1 MKKFLVGLL
10 TVALAASMLV
20 GCGKKEEKTKT
31 DNSLKDVQSKKELVL
46 GLDSSFPPMGF
57 TDKKDNIVG
66 FDIDL
71 AKEVTKRMGI
81 KLKLQPIN
89 WNSKEQELN
98 TEKVDCLWNGVT
110 YSKARAKE
118 MLCSE
123 SYMDNHQ
130 VLIVPA
136 NSKIK
141 SLKDITKD
149 TEVGIQSGSTAADA
163 ADSVKELKKKE
174 SKADIQENIQRP
186 LKKYNFFTSRFFS
199 AVDIE
204 IDKKPDIIIIT
215 YAKKVKHTKIDP
227 YTEAIQ
233 IYGRFR
239 NTYYDK
245 DELPFN
251 SITHITDIATDN
263 KKALTDDE
271 VDLTLKEYKTTY
283 DSLRKREEE
292 LYGVRRTAIQCNC
305 SRVKYN
311 DFIDEN
317 GELNYFSV
325 DNLYNEERVKRH
337 YESSEALIN
346 AYNSTNH
353 FNSKLINETNLI
365 DNDFRLQLRKC
376 KSSKDKRRSIITK
389 LVYLHEIKMESYK
402 IDEFKQDMKQEEIN
416 KDETGEWIIDV
427 YSYFGEEYIRKNEYG
442 CNQKMK
448 NDLNRAKAKEKKST
462 PEVFQKVYNT
472 FDIDTKIEKNEA
484 KKRLEKIYEMFDIQ
498 KYDKAIQSDIEIYY
512 NVKSYNND
520 KPATYKILN
529 KKMEIG

>member
-1 MKKFLVGLL
+1 MYEGAINYEKVLVGLL

-163 ADSVKELKKKE
+163 ADSVKELKN
-174 SKADIQENIQRP
+174 SKIKLLPDNVQILNDLGHGLDA
-186 LKKYNFFTSRFFS
+186 
-199 AVDIE
+199 AVM
-204 IDKKPDIIIIT
+204 
-215 YAKKVKHTKIDP
+215 
-227 YTEAIQ
+227 
-233 IYGRFR
+233 
-239 NTYYDK
+239 
-245 DELPFN
+245 
-251 SITHITDIATDN
+251 
-263 KKALTDDE
+263 DE
-271 VDLTLKEYKTTY
+271 VVAKYYTKKDAGKYKVLE
-283 DSLRKREEE
+283 DS
-292 LYGVRRTAIQCNC
+292 V
-305 SRVKYN
+305 
-311 DFIDEN
+311 
-317 GELNYFSV
+317 
-325 DNLYNEERVKRH
+325 
-337 YESSEALIN
+337 
-346 AYNSTNH
+346 
-353 FNSKLINETNLI
+353 
-365 DNDFRLQLRKC
+365 
-376 KSSKDKRRSIITK
+376 
-389 LVYLHEIKMESYK
+389 
-402 IDEFKQDMKQEEIN
+402 
-416 KDETGEWIIDV
+416 
-427 YSYFGEEYIRKNEYG
+427 
-442 CNQKMK
+442 
-448 NDLNRAKAKEKKST
+448 AKEKYVIGFRK
-462 PEVFQKVYNT
+462 
-472 FDIDTKIEKNEA
+472 D
-484 KKRLEKIYEMFDIQ
+484 
-498 KYDKAIQSDIEIYY
+498 DKALCNEVVKQLKAMAKDGTLKKISEKWFDEDITTI
-512 NVKSYNND
+512 K
-520 KPATYKILN
+520 
-529 KKMEIG
+529 

>member
-163 ADSVKELKKKE
+163 ADSVKELKN
-174 SKADIQENIQRP
+174 SKIKLLADNVQILND
-186 LKKYNFFTSRFFS
+186 LGHGLDA
-199 AVDIE
+199 AVM
-204 IDKKPDIIIIT
+204 
-215 YAKKVKHTKIDP
+215 
-227 YTEAIQ
+227 
-233 IYGRFR
+233 
-239 NTYYDK
+239 
-245 DELPFN
+245 
-251 SITHITDIATDN
+251 
-263 KKALTDDE
+263 DE
-271 VDLTLKEYKTTY
+271 VVAKYYTKKDAGKYKVLE
-283 DSLRKREEE
+283 DS
-292 LYGVRRTAIQCNC
+292 V
-305 SRVKYN
+305 
-311 DFIDEN
+311 
-317 GELNYFSV
+317 
-325 DNLYNEERVKRH
+325 
-337 YESSEALIN
+337 
-346 AYNSTNH
+346 
-353 FNSKLINETNLI
+353 
-365 DNDFRLQLRKC
+365 
-376 KSSKDKRRSIITK
+376 
-389 LVYLHEIKMESYK
+389 
-402 IDEFKQDMKQEEIN
+402 
-416 KDETGEWIIDV
+416 
-427 YSYFGEEYIRKNEYG
+427 
-442 CNQKMK
+442 
-448 NDLNRAKAKEKKST
+448 AKEKYVIGFRK
-462 PEVFQKVYNT
+462 
-472 FDIDTKIEKNEA
+472 D
-484 KKRLEKIYEMFDIQ
+484 
-498 KYDKAIQSDIEIYY
+498 DKALCNEVVKQLKAMAKDGTLKKISEKWFDEDITTI
-512 NVKSYNND
+512 KSVSYTHLTL
-520 KPATYKILN
+520 PTT
-529 KKMEIG
+529 

>member
-136 NSKIK
+136 DSKIK

-163 ADSVKELKKKE
+163 ADSVKELKN
-174 SKADIQENIQRP
+174 SKIKLLADNVQILND
-186 LKKYNFFTSRFFS
+186 LGHGLDA
-199 AVDIE
+199 AVM
-204 IDKKPDIIIIT
+204 
-215 YAKKVKHTKIDP
+215 
-227 YTEAIQ
+227 
-233 IYGRFR
+233 
-239 NTYYDK
+239 
-245 DELPFN
+245 
-251 SITHITDIATDN
+251 
-263 KKALTDDE
+263 DE
-271 VDLTLKEYKTTY
+271 VVAKYYTKKDAGKYKVLE
-283 DSLRKREEE
+283 DS
-292 LYGVRRTAIQCNC
+292 V
-305 SRVKYN
+305 
-311 DFIDEN
+311 
-317 GELNYFSV
+317 
-325 DNLYNEERVKRH
+325 
-337 YESSEALIN
+337 
-346 AYNSTNH
+346 
-353 FNSKLINETNLI
+353 
-365 DNDFRLQLRKC
+365 
-376 KSSKDKRRSIITK
+376 
-389 LVYLHEIKMESYK
+389 
-402 IDEFKQDMKQEEIN
+402 
-416 KDETGEWIIDV
+416 
-427 YSYFGEEYIRKNEYG
+427 
-442 CNQKMK
+442 
-448 NDLNRAKAKEKKST
+448 AKEKYVIGFRK
-462 PEVFQKVYNT
+462 
-472 FDIDTKIEKNEA
+472 D
-484 KKRLEKIYEMFDIQ
+484 
-498 KYDKAIQSDIEIYY
+498 DKALCNEVVKQLKAMAKDGTLKKISEKWFDEDITTI
-512 NVKSYNND
+512 K
-520 KPATYKILN
+520 
-529 KKMEIG
+529 

>member
-20 GCGKKEEKTKT
+20 GCGKKEEKKKA

-163 ADSVKELKKKE
+163 ADSVKELKN
-174 SKADIQENIQRP
+174 SKIKLLADNVQILND
-186 LKKYNFFTSRFFS
+186 LGHGLDA
-199 AVDIE
+199 AVM
-204 IDKKPDIIIIT
+204 
-215 YAKKVKHTKIDP
+215 
-227 YTEAIQ
+227 
-233 IYGRFR
+233 
-239 NTYYDK
+239 
-245 DELPFN
+245 
-251 SITHITDIATDN
+251 
-263 KKALTDDE
+263 DE
-271 VDLTLKEYKTTY
+271 VVAKYYTKKDAGKYKVLE
-283 DSLRKREEE
+283 DS
-292 LYGVRRTAIQCNC
+292 V
-305 SRVKYN
+305 
-311 DFIDEN
+311 
-317 GELNYFSV
+317 
-325 DNLYNEERVKRH
+325 
-337 YESSEALIN
+337 
-346 AYNSTNH
+346 
-353 FNSKLINETNLI
+353 
-365 DNDFRLQLRKC
+365 
-376 KSSKDKRRSIITK
+376 
-389 LVYLHEIKMESYK
+389 
-402 IDEFKQDMKQEEIN
+402 
-416 KDETGEWIIDV
+416 
-427 YSYFGEEYIRKNEYG
+427 
-442 CNQKMK
+442 
-448 NDLNRAKAKEKKST
+448 AKEKYVIGFRK
-462 PEVFQKVYNT
+462 
-472 FDIDTKIEKNEA
+472 D
-484 KKRLEKIYEMFDIQ
+484 
-498 KYDKAIQSDIEIYY
+498 DKALCNEVVKQLKAMAKDGTLKKISEKWFDEDITTI
-512 NVKSYNND
+512 KLSL
-520 KPATYKILN
+520 IH
-529 KKMEIG
+529 I

>member
-57 TDKKDNIVG
+57 TDKKYNILG

-163 ADSVKELKKKE
+163 ADSVKELKN
-174 SKADIQENIQRP
+174 SKIKLLADNVQILND
-186 LKKYNFFTSRFFS
+186 LGHGLDA
-199 AVDIE
+199 AVM
-204 IDKKPDIIIIT
+204 
-215 YAKKVKHTKIDP
+215 
-227 YTEAIQ
+227 
-233 IYGRFR
+233 
-239 NTYYDK
+239 
-245 DELPFN
+245 
-251 SITHITDIATDN
+251 
-263 KKALTDDE
+263 DE
-271 VDLTLKEYKTTY
+271 VVAKYYTKKDAGKYKVLE
-283 DSLRKREEE
+283 DS
-292 LYGVRRTAIQCNC
+292 V
-305 SRVKYN
+305 
-311 DFIDEN
+311 
-317 GELNYFSV
+317 
-325 DNLYNEERVKRH
+325 
-337 YESSEALIN
+337 
-346 AYNSTNH
+346 
-353 FNSKLINETNLI
+353 
-365 DNDFRLQLRKC
+365 
-376 KSSKDKRRSIITK
+376 
-389 LVYLHEIKMESYK
+389 
-402 IDEFKQDMKQEEIN
+402 
-416 KDETGEWIIDV
+416 
-427 YSYFGEEYIRKNEYG
+427 
-442 CNQKMK
+442 
-448 NDLNRAKAKEKKST
+448 AKEKYVIGFRK
-462 PEVFQKVYNT
+462 
-472 FDIDTKIEKNEA
+472 D
-484 KKRLEKIYEMFDIQ
+484 
-498 KYDKAIQSDIEIYY
+498 DKALCNEVVKQLKAMAKDGTLKKISEKWFDEDITTI
-512 NVKSYNND
+512 K
-520 KPATYKILN
+520 
-529 KKMEIG
+529 

>member
-20 GCGKKEEKTKT
+20 GCGKKEEKKKA

-163 ADSVKELKKKE
+163 ADSVKELKNSKIKLLPDNVQILNDLGHGLDAAVMDEVVAKYYTKKDDGKYKVLE
-174 SKADIQENIQRP
+174 DRKEKEKYVIGFRKDDKALCNEVVKQLKAMAKDGT
-186 LKKYNFFTSRFFS
+186 LKKISEKWFDE
-199 AVDIE
+199 DI
-204 IDKKPDIIIIT
+204 
-215 YAKKVKHTKIDP
+215 
-227 YTEAIQ
+227 
-233 IYGRFR
+233 
-239 NTYYDK
+239 
-245 DELPFN
+245 
-251 SITHITDIATDN
+251 
-263 KKALTDDE
+263 
-271 VDLTLKEYKTTY
+271 TT
-283 DSLRKREEE
+283 
-292 LYGVRRTAIQCNC
+292 
-305 SRVKYN
+305 
-311 DFIDEN
+311 
-317 GELNYFSV
+317 
-325 DNLYNEERVKRH
+325 
-337 YESSEALIN
+337 
-346 AYNSTNH
+346 
-353 FNSKLINETNLI
+353 
-365 DNDFRLQLRKC
+365 
-376 KSSKDKRRSIITK
+376 
-389 LVYLHEIKMESYK
+389 IK
-402 IDEFKQDMKQEEIN
+402 
-416 KDETGEWIIDV
+416 
-427 YSYFGEEYIRKNEYG
+427 
-442 CNQKMK
+442 
-448 NDLNRAKAKEKKST
+448 
-462 PEVFQKVYNT
+462 
-472 FDIDTKIEKNEA
+472 
-484 KKRLEKIYEMFDIQ
+484 
-498 KYDKAIQSDIEIYY
+498 
-512 NVKSYNND
+512 
-520 KPATYKILN
+520 
-529 KKMEIG
+529 

>member
-10 TVALAASMLV
+10 TAALAASMLV

-163 ADSVKELKKKE
+163 ADSVKELKN
-174 SKADIQENIQRP
+174 SKIKLLPDNVQILNDLGHGLDA
-186 LKKYNFFTSRFFS
+186 
-199 AVDIE
+199 AVM
-204 IDKKPDIIIIT
+204 
-215 YAKKVKHTKIDP
+215 
-227 YTEAIQ
+227 
-233 IYGRFR
+233 
-239 NTYYDK
+239 
-245 DELPFN
+245 
-251 SITHITDIATDN
+251 
-263 KKALTDDE
+263 DE
-271 VDLTLKEYKTTY
+271 VVAKYYTKKDAGKYKVLE
-283 DSLRKREEE
+283 DS
-292 LYGVRRTAIQCNC
+292 V
-305 SRVKYN
+305 
-311 DFIDEN
+311 
-317 GELNYFSV
+317 
-325 DNLYNEERVKRH
+325 
-337 YESSEALIN
+337 
-346 AYNSTNH
+346 
-353 FNSKLINETNLI
+353 
-365 DNDFRLQLRKC
+365 
-376 KSSKDKRRSIITK
+376 
-389 LVYLHEIKMESYK
+389 
-402 IDEFKQDMKQEEIN
+402 
-416 KDETGEWIIDV
+416 
-427 YSYFGEEYIRKNEYG
+427 
-442 CNQKMK
+442 
-448 NDLNRAKAKEKKST
+448 AKEKYVIGFRK
-462 PEVFQKVYNT
+462 
-472 FDIDTKIEKNEA
+472 D
-484 KKRLEKIYEMFDIQ
+484 
-498 KYDKAIQSDIEIYY
+498 DKALCNEVVKQLKAMAKDGTLKKISEKWFDDDITTI
-512 NVKSYNND
+512 K
-520 KPATYKILN
+520 
-529 KKMEIG
+529 